1 MQLSLLPWDI
11 REEHRDAHLHR
22 MLERESLRRE
32 GLPCGTQEEIEAL
45 EAWKA
50 SLTRHRAVV
59 DYRPDTVTG
68 FFLVYARTDLD
79 EDLIRR
85 PEPA

>member
-1 MQLSLLPWDI
+1 VTLSLLPWDV
-11 REEHRDAHLHR
+11 REEHRDAHLHL

-32 GLPCGTQEEIEAL
+32 GLPFGTAEEAEAL

-50 SLTRHRAVV
+50 SLRRHSSVV
-59 DYRPDTVTG
+59 DYRAETRSG
-68 FFLVYARTDLD
+68 FFLVYAAEG

-85 PEPA
+85 PSAR